1 MKYQDL
7 APVVAEAQRRMQLDK
22 ADTKARYG
30 LHADARAT
38 LAD

>member
-1 MKYQDL
+1 
-7 APVVAEAQRRMQLDK
+7 MQLDK
-22 ADTKARYG
+22 ADAKARYG